1 VEVYAARGSQW
12 TSEVIRRALRDAA
25 AILSQCEIRTETSA
39 ARELAED
46 TDLDS
51 PRSARLV
58 EQLQPAKPAVFL
70 VRESR
75 HRPAF
80 EAEAFGTGNT
90 RRRPALAGTVW
101 VTRHARDLPLVL
113 AHELAHVLMDSGQH
127 VDEQNNLMREET
139 APHNTA
145 LTPAQCRRMRERGA
159 ANGWLQPV
167 K

>member
-1 VEVYAARGSQW
+1 VRASQW
-12 TSEVIRRALRDAA
+12 TPGIIRRALHDAA
-25 AILSQCEIRTETSA
+25 AILSQCGIRTESA
-39 ARELAED
+39 EARDLATD

-51 PRSARLV
+51 RSSARLV

-70 VRESR
+70 VRETR

-90 RRRPALAGTVW
+90 RTRPALAGTVW

-113 AHELAHVLMDSGQH
+113 AHELAHVLMDSGEH
-127 VDEQNNLMREET
+127 VDQGNNLMREET

-145 LTPAQCRRMRERGA
+145 LTPAQCERMRERGS
-159 ANGWLQPV
+159 ANGWLKPY
-167 K
+167 